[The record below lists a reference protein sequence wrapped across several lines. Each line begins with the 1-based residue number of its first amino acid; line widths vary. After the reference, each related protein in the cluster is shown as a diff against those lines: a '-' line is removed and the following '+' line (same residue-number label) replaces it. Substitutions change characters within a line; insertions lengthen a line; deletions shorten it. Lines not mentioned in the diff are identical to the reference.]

1 MESKGQGILSVSARK
16 FCLLLGRDDASTTRR
31 HTMATIS
38 AKYNGKTIVKSF
50 PSYKEALA
58 AAKQA
63 ATTHRIIV
71 AVKHG

>member
-1 MESKGQGILSVSARK
+1 
-16 FCLLLGRDDASTTRR
+16 
-31 HTMATIS
+31 MATITCRF
-38 AKYNGKTIVKSF
+38 NGKSYTKSF
-50 PSYKEALA
+50 STYKEALA

>member
-1 MESKGQGILSVSARK
+1 
-16 FCLLLGRDDASTTRR
+16 
-31 HTMATIS
+31 MATIS